1 MKTLDLHGMYH
12 DSVQRSVENFIL
24 MNEVPLKIVTGGSPR
39 MKELVFQIL
48 ERHDFR
54 YYPENYI
61 NFGAFVVINK

>member
-12 DSVQRSVENFIL
+12 DTAQLKVENFVL
-24 MNEVPLKIVTGGSPR
+24 LNNTPLKIVTGNSTR

-48 ERHDFR
+48 ERHNFK
-54 YYPENYI
+54 YYPENYT